1 MTFKSENKPNHQLQ
15 RTAKN
20 LPALNSV
27 LGRNGKCL
35 NAEKNKMKPS
45 VYMESTIPSYYSARS
60 GRDII
65 SLARQEITRIWW
77 ENHREEYDVYISQL
91 VFEEC
96 SQGNT
101 DYSEKRINLLKE
113 FPVLSLNDDV
123 VSLAE
128 KIIARKV
135 IPAKAA
141 DDATHIAVACVYE
154 IDFLLTWNFKHIANA
169 HIIKQ
174 LREIVEREGYL
185 FPVIAT
191 PEELIGE

>member
-20 LPALNSV
+20 LPPLNSV

-35 NAEKNKMKPS
+35 NAEKNKMKPT

-77 ENHREEYDVYISQL
+77 ENHREKYDVYISQL

-96 SQGNT
+96 SQGDT

-128 KIIARKV
+128 KILARKV

-154 IDFLLTWNFKHIANA
+154 TDFLLTWNFKHIASPYYKA
-169 HIIKQ
+169 AS
-174 LREIVEREGYL
+174 RDS
-185 FPVIAT
+185 
-191 PEELIGE
+191 

>member
-1 MTFKSENKPNHQLQ
+1 
-15 RTAKN
+15 
-20 LPALNSV
+20 
-27 LGRNGKCL
+27 
-35 NAEKNKMKPS
+35 MKLS
-45 VYMESTIPSYYSARS
+45 IYMESTIPSYYSARP

-77 ENHREEYDVYISQL
+77 ENHREKYDVYISQL

-96 SQGNT
+96 SHGDK
-101 DYSEKRINLLKE
+101 DYSEKRMNLLKE

-128 KIIARKV
+128 KILSRKV
-135 IPAKAA
+135 IPDKAA

-154 IDFLLTWNFKHIANA
+154 TDFLLTWNFKHIANA

-174 LREIVEREGYL
+174 LRETVGSEGYA